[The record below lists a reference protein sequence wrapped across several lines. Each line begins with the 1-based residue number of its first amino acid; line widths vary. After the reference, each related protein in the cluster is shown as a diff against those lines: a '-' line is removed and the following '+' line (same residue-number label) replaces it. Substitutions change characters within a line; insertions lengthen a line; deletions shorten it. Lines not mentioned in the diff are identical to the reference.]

1 MIKKLFIIIIVIF
14 LSSSSTF
21 AYKELI
27 IENID
32 KKPVRVIK
40 IVLDGEHYIVS
51 SPAKEGG
58 ETIQELTKKVGGDTA
73 VNGTFF
79 CPDDYSQCK
88 TTHTIS
94 ERVFMGNG
102 KDRSAYRPD
111 TSIRMIFGF
120 DQTGKPLLVQNNL
133 GNEFDIGLRVK
144 KDTETFNKLYFGLG
158 NFPVFLYKGENV
170 IQGYNNYI
178 DKKMKTAWNKTF
190 ICSTQDNSTI
200 YMGVVGWIILP
211 DMPEY
216 LKKNFNCRNAMN
228 LDAGNSIGMIYSG
241 FLLDQWPRTRIMD
254 AFVVL
259 TKDQY
264 IKLTSITPTFST
276 PYTIPETY
284 TLNQGDT
291 KNIQKI
297 YTTLQTYIKKNG
309 EKQKRKFISLLRS
322 AVSSKIIKDDVKK
335 LAIIKNIL
343 QKLYSIQQL
352 QK

>member
-1 MIKKLFIIIIVIF
+1 
-14 LSSSSTF
+14 
-21 AYKELI
+21 
-27 IENID
+27 
-32 KKPVRVIK
+32 
-40 IVLDGEHYIVS
+40 
-51 SPAKEGG
+51 
-58 ETIQELTKKVGGDTA
+58 
-73 VNGTFF
+73 
-79 CPDDYSQCK
+79 
-88 TTHTIS
+88 
-94 ERVFMGNG
+94 
-102 KDRSAYRPD
+102 
-111 TSIRMIFGF
+111 
-120 DQTGKPLLVQNNL
+120 
-133 GNEFDIGLRVK
+133 
-144 KDTETFNKLYFGLG
+144 
-158 NFPVFLYKGENV
+158 
-170 IQGYNNYI
+170 
-178 DKKMKTAWNKTF
+178 
-190 ICSTQDNSTI
+190 
-200 YMGVVGWIILP
+200 
-211 DMPEY
+211 
-216 LKKNFNCRNAMN
+216 
-228 LDAGNSIGMIYSG
+228 
-241 FLLDQWPRTRIMD
+241 MD